1 MTIGAQ
7 SIDAFLESLGQKT
20 PTPGGGAVAGVTAA
34 IGAALGRMV
43 VSYSLGKTSLAEHAD
58 RHADAMAA
66 LEQFQR
72 RMIELADDDAEAY
85 LALNELSRLDPDDE
99 RRQREYEPALLRAIT
114 VPLEVMTAG
123 TETLERLESL
133 RGRTNKWLF
142 SDLAIAAILIEAAVR
157 SAAWNVRINLPNISD
172 DAFDKEVRGKLDGLL
187 RGAEEAAREV
197 KGFVEAA
204 L

>member
-157 SAAWNVRINLPNISD
+157 SAAWNVRINLPQLASKD
-172 DAFDKEVRGKLDGLL
+172 RAAGFEATVAATL
-187 RGAEEAAREV
+187 AEAAQRAGHV
-197 KGFVEAA
+197 TG
-204 L
+204 